1 MIVDAPDMIM
11 NFHRDSCFYQLTID
25 QAFSKLDDFFKKN
38 FEDQIKKP
46 KHELNLLFNSSENPR
61 SNDTF
66 PDIMLHIFLELS
78 ENASQHQVLLKL
90 FLLIT
95 CESIEKEKIRSIDE
109 LVRNQLQNE
118 ESKEDL

>member
-78 ENASQHQVLLKL
+78 ENASQH
-90 FLLIT
+90 
-95 CESIEKEKIRSIDE
+95 
-109 LVRNQLQNE
+109 
-118 ESKEDL
+118 